1 MSVTIFR
8 HRKRQWIVKCEHNGI
23 LEFPTLADA
32 KRFAQVTF
40 GLSGKWRR
48 FESPMTGYVTYEEV
62 PT

>member
-1 MSVTIFR
+1 ML
-8 HRKRQWIVKCEHNGI
+8 KELLELKGLLEPKGL